1 MSTPAPS
8 QRPGSSPQSGSGS
21 SGSGSGGDGAGIEPA
36 TAAAVPTA
44 ALLTSPTRTAGVI
57 PAADQRRGSTA
68 ADAVGNGPADFP
80 TTLRRLIRARFP
92 LLSIQTAEESRVL
105 AEIAAVLGDRAQVMP
120 QRKVYV
126 WSTSNGF
133 AALGQ
138 AGSEQTRTP
147 HAALAA
153 AAALTG
159 PSAVIMLDLHPW
171 MGTNASP
178 PDTQLVR
185 ALKDVVR
192 YYKDGNVPRTLILVS
207 PTPRIPPDLEDLVTV
222 VDFPL
227 PSEEQLR
234 ALLDAMIVRNT
245 AAGAVRVDL
254 ADDGEERIVKA
265 ALGLTAFEAE
275 NAFARAMAGDGRLTA
290 DDVGVVQQE
299 KAQIIRKS
307 GVLEVVNSSIKLED
321 IGGLG
326 NLKVWLTKRSGSWLD
341 EARSYGLPAP
351 KGVLV
356 TGVPGCG
363 KSMTAKAMSSAWAL
377 PLIRLDVGRIF
388 GGLVGASEQNMRT
401 ALATAEA
408 IAPCVLWIDEIE
420 KGFASGAS
428 GTGDSGTSARVFGTF
443 LTWMQEKTAAVFVM
457 ATANDISLLPP
468 EFLRKGR
475 FDELF
480 FIDLPTRS
488 ERRDIFRIHLTARL
502 KAGPALGAL
511 AVDDPLLDALA
522 DLTEGFSGAEIE
534 QAVIAAC
541 FDAFDGRR
549 ALTEDD
555 LRHSIGNTIPLSVTS
570 AEKVLALRQ
579 WADVRAVAASTPED
593 RAGYTIPGPD
603 SVPTPTDPEA
613 LTHRGGRPV
622 EA

>member
-1 MSTPAPS
+1 MTASRPA
-8 QRPGSSPQSGSGS
+8 GS
-21 SGSGSGGDGAGIEPA
+21 
-36 TAAAVPTA
+36 AAMPDPTDPFA
-44 ALLTSPTRTAGVI
+44 
-57 PAADQRRGSTA
+57 
-68 ADAVGNGPADFP
+68 

-92 LLSIQTAEESRVL
+92 LLSIATAEESRVL
-105 AEIAAVLGDRAQVMP
+105 AEVARVLGDRRQVVP
-120 QRKVYV
+120 QREIYV

-133 AALGQ
+133 AALGKP
-138 AGSEQTRTP
+138 GNEQTRTP

-159 PSAVIMLDLHPW
+159 PSAVVMLDLHPW
-171 MGTNASP
+171 LGATGGP

-185 ALKDVVR
+185 ALKDTVR
-192 YYKDGNVPRTLILVS
+192 YYKDGAVPRTLILVS
-207 PTPRIPPDLEDLVTV
+207 PTPHIPADLVDLVTV

-227 PSEEQLR
+227 PTEGQIR
-234 ALLDAMIVRNT
+234 ALLDGMIHRNT
-245 AAGAVRVDL
+245 SAGALTVEL
-254 ADDGEERIVKA
+254 PAEGIERLVKA

-275 NAFARAMAGDGRLTA
+275 NAFARAMADDGRLTP
-290 DDVGVVQQE
+290 DDVAVVQEE
-299 KAQIIRKS
+299 KSQIIRKS
-307 GVLEVVNSSIKLED
+307 GVLEVINSTVSLSD
-321 IGGLG
+321 VGGLG
-326 NLKVWLTKRSGSWLD
+326 NLKTWLTKRSGSWLD

-363 KSMTAKAMSSAWAL
+363 KSLTAKAMSSAWSL

-408 IAPCVLWIDEIE
+408 VAPCVMWIDEIE

-428 GTGDSGTSARVFGTF
+428 GVGDSGTAARVFGTF
-443 LTWMQEKTAAVFVM
+443 LTWMQEKTAPVFVM

-475 FDELF
+475 FDEIF

-488 ERRDIFRIHLTARL
+488 ERRVIFRLHLTARL
-502 KAGPALGAL
+502 KAGPALGNL
-511 AVDDPLLDALA
+511 AVNDELLDTLSAA
-522 DLTEGFSGAEIE
+522 TEGFSGAEIE
-534 QAVIAAC
+534 QVVVSAC

-549 ALTEDD
+549 ALTADD
-555 LRHSIGNTIPLSVTS
+555 LHRAIGNTVPLSVTQ
-570 AEKVLALRQ
+570 AEQVLALRQ
-579 WADVRAVAASTPED
+579 WADVRAVAATAPED
-593 RAGYTIPGPD
+593 RAGYTTPAPD
-603 SVPTPTDPEA
+603 ATPPPADPEA

-622 EA
+622 DA